1 MRRFIALT
9 GGPMKHCGQMRRAI
23 RILISGSA
31 FFVFFVGAAVISW
44 LMIPLLSLSFDP
56 EVRRRRHQAMAR
68 FATRGFTRYM
78 ILTNMIE
85 TRWPPLPADFPSGAY
100 VMIANHPTLVDV
112 TVVMTRFPE
121 LSTVVGRKWFARRG
135 LGGML
140 KAAGWIPSVPPG
152 SDDEDTGSTLDGML
166 KALSEGIPMIIF
178 PEGTRSDQ
186 DRLRRFRR
194 GAVEAAIRAGVPIVP
209 LFIDINQPMLMRG
222 QPWYD
227 VHEGVGVYTLE
238 FWPVIETAGQD
249 LDARALNQE
258 LAARYKARFA
268 RMLEGRKAL
277 KALKASEPN

>member
-1 MRRFIALT
+1 
-9 GGPMKHCGQMRRAI
+9 MRRAI
-23 RILISGSA
+23 RILVSGSA
-31 FFVFFVGAAVISW
+31 FLVFFVGAAVISW

-56 EVRRRRHQAMAR
+56 ETRRRRHQAMAR

-78 ILTNMIE
+78 ILTRMIKVC
-85 TRWPPLPADFPSGAY
+85 WPPLPADFPTGAY
-100 VMIANHPTLVDV
+100 VMIANHPTLIDV

-121 LSTVVGRKWFARRG
+121 LSTVVGRKWFNRRG

-140 KAAGWIPSVPPG
+140 KAAGWVPSIPPG
-152 SDDEDTGSTLDGML
+152 GDDEETGSTLDGML
-166 KALSEGIPMIIF
+166 KALAEGTPMIIF

-194 GAVEAAIRAGVPIVP
+194 GAIEAAIRAGVPIVP

-238 FWPVIETAGQD
+238 FWPVIETAGQN

-268 RMLEGRKAL
+268 RMLEAREPAKAL
-277 KALKASEPN
+277 TSGEER